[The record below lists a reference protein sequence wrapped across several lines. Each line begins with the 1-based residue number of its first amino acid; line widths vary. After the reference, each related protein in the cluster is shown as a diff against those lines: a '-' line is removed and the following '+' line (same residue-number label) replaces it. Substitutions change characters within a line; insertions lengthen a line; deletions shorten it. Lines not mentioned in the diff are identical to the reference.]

1 MCDVCRVWLTVCRS
15 RARTLYHSP
24 KSIYT
29 MYRIVPTNDRTD
41 ERLTHDSLYS
51 LHSADSALS
60 VIHDTRGLELE
71 AWRLSL
77 VSGVWTRL
85 LYALTL
91 VLLYSLYVYL

>member
-51 LHSADSALS
+51 LHSAHSALS
-60 VIHDTRGLELE
+60 VIADTRYTGPRAGGLE
-71 AWRLSL
+71 ALS
-77 VSGVWTRL
+77 
-85 LYALTL
+85 ALWCLDAATVRAYFSTAL
-91 VLLYSLYVYL
+91 

>member
-51 LHSADSALS
+51 LHSAHSALS
-60 VIHDTRGLELE
+60 VIHG
-71 AWRLSL
+71 A
-77 VSGVWTRL
+77 
-85 LYALTL
+85 
-91 VLLYSLYVYL
+91 